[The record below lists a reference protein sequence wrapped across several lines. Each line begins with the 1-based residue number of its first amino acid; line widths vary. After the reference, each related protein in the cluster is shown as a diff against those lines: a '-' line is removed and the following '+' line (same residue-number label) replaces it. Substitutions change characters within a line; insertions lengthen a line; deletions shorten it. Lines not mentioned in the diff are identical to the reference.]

1 MTVTPQGSKEDRL
14 DWRES
19 QKPVCWIC
27 GSTRGLQV
35 HHIEYRSAAPRRYDV
50 PWNLF
55 LTCLKCH
62 ATIHG
67 EGWVKPRVL
76 AMKMIHDP
84 ENYDLAKWLLIKH
97 PEDSEQTRVTQAE
110 VDWWITARETTE

>member
-1 MTVTPQGSKEDRL
+1 
-14 DWRES
+14 
-19 QKPVCWIC
+19 
-27 GSTRGLQV
+27 
-35 HHIEYRSAAPRRYDV
+35 
-50 PWNLF
+50 
-55 LTCLKCH
+55 
-62 ATIHG
+62 
-67 EGWVKPRVL
+67 VKPRVL